1 PRLATRWTSSPGGP
15 APGAIPRPPAEAE
28 HTERAERFLG
38 HVRECLEDHPAPIFL
53 ARRDHVLLSAFFD
66 QKEPRRTLHVTQ
78 RDFAQHPADWMI
90 LVLFSI
96 RKKDNTIPFDHDDTP
111 FLAG

>member
-1 PRLATRWTSSPGGP
+1 VGP
-15 APGAIPRPPAEAE
+15 ESGAISRAPAEAE